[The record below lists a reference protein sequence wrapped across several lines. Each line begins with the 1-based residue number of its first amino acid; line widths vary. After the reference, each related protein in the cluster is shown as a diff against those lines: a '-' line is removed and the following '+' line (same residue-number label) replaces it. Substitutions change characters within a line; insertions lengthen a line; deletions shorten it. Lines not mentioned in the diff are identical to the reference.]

1 MSIMKKTL
9 GFILIGLL
17 ISIGVFVF
25 WRGDKSDAPVRIY
38 KPTKTTTSQPTTIT
52 ETRGEVGPENP
63 SDVSESTTEPLD
75 VSEIGMPPHR
85 GEASDAPHSHSIA
98 SEEKDP
104 DRHNID
110 SHLMPQA
117 LIEDGRRDLEWFRA
131 TKAYEAKFDALHV
144 ELDELMRE
152 SDALTSVSPE
162 EFHQM
167 SDEDKAAHIAKL
179 ETWKTKIEAWE
190 KKDEKLAEEK
200 PVRPT
205 PTHTH

>member
-1 MSIMKKTL
+1 MSTVNKAWSFVL
-9 GFILIGLL
+9 VGVL

-25 WRGDKSDAPVRIY
+25 WRGDRSGVPVRIY
-38 KPTKTTTSQPTTIT
+38 KPTKTTTSQPETIT
-52 ETRGEVGPENP
+52 ETRREVSPSST

-167 SDEDKAAHIAKL
+167 SDEDKAEHIAKL
-179 ETWKTKIEAWE
+179 ETWKTKLLTLKE
-190 KKDEKLAEEK
+190 KEKELRKEK